1 MKIGI
6 LGAGNIAGTMAVT
19 LNGMKDAQGYAVAA
33 RELSRAT
40 EFAKTYGI
48 EKAYGSY
55 EELVSDEE
63 VELIYIA
70 TPHSHHFEHMKL
82 CIEHNKPVLCEKAFT
97 RNAKE
102 AKEIFTLAAEKKV
115 FVTEAIWTR
124 YQPMRDT
131 INQVMNS
138 GIIGEIKS
146 LQANLGYPV
155 GDKERMFEPKLAGG
169 VLLDIGVYPLN
180 FASMV
185 FGDKIKRIDSS
196 AILTDKGVDALN
208 SITILF
214 EDSKMAVLHSTMYSP
229 TDRRGI
235 IYGSKGYMEIKNIN
249 NCEGIL
255 VYDTNHQLIA
265 EYKTPEQITGYEY
278 EVWASM
284 EAIAAGKLECEQMPH
299 DETVRIM
306 ELMDSLRKEWG
317 VVYPGE

>member
-115 FVTEAIWTR
+115 FVTDR
-124 YQPMRDT
+124 
-131 INQVMNS
+131 
-138 GIIGEIKS
+138 KS
-146 LQANLGYPV
+146 
-155 GDKERMFEPKLAGG
+155 
-169 VLLDIGVYPLN
+169 
-180 FASMV
+180 
-185 FGDKIKRIDSS
+185 
-196 AILTDKGVDALN
+196 
-208 SITILF
+208 
-214 EDSKMAVLHSTMYSP
+214 
-229 TDRRGI
+229 
-235 IYGSKGYMEIKNIN
+235 
-249 NCEGIL
+249 
-255 VYDTNHQLIA
+255 
-265 EYKTPEQITGYEY
+265 
-278 EVWASM
+278 
-284 EAIAAGKLECEQMPH
+284 
-299 DETVRIM
+299 
-306 ELMDSLRKEWG
+306 
-317 VVYPGE
+317 VV